1 VVDILIVGFIGFG
14 TVSSSLSKILIEN
27 GCEII
32 SSSNGR
38 SLKTKELIKK
48 LKVNDLNNFN
58 EVAKNCDIL
67 ISANTPSKAVD
78 IGKNYGSLTNNIFL
92 DLNNISPTSTN
103 EIGSMVGENFVDG
116 AIVGN
121 VNNNKSVIYLSG
133 EKADKIA
140 ILKDYGLSIKIIS
153 NRIGDASKL
162 KVLRSIYTK
171 GVSALLIETF
181 EIAKQLNLEDE
192 LLNILVITEGD
203 NFRNSS
209 KSRIENSVNQLR
221 KYGEVEE
228 IVDFLKQFEN
238 VNIEFIDSMKNSF
251 KRKF

>member
-1 VVDILIVGFIGFG
+1 LIVGFIGFG

-27 GCEII
+27 DCEVI

-48 LKVNDLNNFN
+48 LKVKDLNNFN
-58 EVAKNCDIL
+58 EVSKNCDIL
-67 ISANTPSKAVD
+67 ISANMPSKAVD

-92 DLNNISPTSTN
+92 DLNNISPASTN
-103 EIGSMVGENFVDG
+103 EIRNMVGENFVDG

-121 VNNNKSVIYLSG
+121 VNNDKSAIYLSG
-133 EKADKIA
+133 EKVNEIA
-140 ILKDYGLSIKIIS
+140 VLKDYGLNIKVIS
-153 NRIGDASKL
+153 DKIGDASKL

-192 LLNILVITEGD
+192 LLNILATTEGD

-221 KYGEVEE
+221 KYEEVEE
-228 IVDFLKQFEN
+228 IVDFLKQLEN
-238 VNIEFIDSMKNSF
+238 VNVEFIDSMKNSF